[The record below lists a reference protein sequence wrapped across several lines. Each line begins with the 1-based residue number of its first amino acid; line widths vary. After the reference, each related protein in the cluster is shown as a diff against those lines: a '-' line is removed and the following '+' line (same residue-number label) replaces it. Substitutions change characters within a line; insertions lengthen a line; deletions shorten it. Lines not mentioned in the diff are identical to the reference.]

1 MERRTQE
8 PETFEKLLD
17 REKRLNY
24 EIGTAYLQSKTGE
37 TVSQKELESI
47 YIRAL
52 NVIETIQELLEQT
65 HSFDERNSKS
75 RSENSA
81 SDVPEIDVEFEKN
94 GIVRCQ
100 LFTPPILKSKAAA
113 WKFYDVFSLKIS
125 EKVASAVPR
134 NFEKYDASYVIYVN
148 HYADSPSGKQPYFD
162 NDNLAIKSILDA
174 IVPYVCIDDSIRY
187 CDNLYISQPD
197 RANFAEIFVVEKKKF
212 ADWIEAHQTL
222 QFCKNIKKNAE
233 RFSN

>member
-1 MERRTQE
+1 MERRTPE
-8 PETFEKLLD
+8 PEIFEKLLD
-17 REKRLNY
+17 REKRLSY
-24 EIGTAYLQSKTGE
+24 EIGTAHLQSKTGE

-52 NVIETIQELLEQT
+52 NVIEAIQELLELA
-65 HSFDERNSKS
+65 HSYDKKNFKS
-75 RSENSA
+75 SSENSA
-81 SDVPEIDVEFEKN
+81 SGVPEIDVEFEKN

-100 LFTPPILKSKAAA
+100 LFTPPILKCKAAA

-125 EKVASAVPR
+125 EKVASVVPK
-134 NFEKYDASYVIYVN
+134 NFEKYDAAYVIYVN

-197 RANFAEIFVVEKKKF
+197 RANFAEIFIVEKKKF
-212 ADWIEAHQTL
+212 SEWMKAHQSL
-222 QFCKNIKKNAE
+222 QFCKNISENSE
-233 RFSN
+233 YFSN